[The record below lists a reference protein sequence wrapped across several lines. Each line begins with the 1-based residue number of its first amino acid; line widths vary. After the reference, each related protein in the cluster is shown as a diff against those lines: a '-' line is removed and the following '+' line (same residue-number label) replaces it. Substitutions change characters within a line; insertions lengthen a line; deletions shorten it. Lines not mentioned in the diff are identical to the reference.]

1 MFMLAERLGMTVAE
15 LGGRMSGE
23 EMTEWMAFDMHN
35 NEERERA
42 RLAARS
48 HADAKRLRTRRAR

>member
-1 MFMLAERLGMTVAE
+1 MTVAE
-15 LGGRMSGE
+15 LGGRMTGE

-48 HADAKRLRTRRAR
+48 RADAKRLRTRRAR